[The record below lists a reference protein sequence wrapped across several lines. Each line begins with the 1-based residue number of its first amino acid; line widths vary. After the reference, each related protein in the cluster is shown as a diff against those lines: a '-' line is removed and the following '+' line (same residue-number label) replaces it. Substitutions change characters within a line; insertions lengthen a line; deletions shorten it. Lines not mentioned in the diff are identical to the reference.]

1 MRLEK
6 SCVRLYSYQLTGET
20 RLPPYWSGA
29 LVQADRNER
38 SATLRCAAEPA
49 SGVPHN
55 IRLP

>member
-6 SCVRLYSYQLTGET
+6 SWVRLYSHHLTGEI
-20 RLPPYWSGA
+20 RLPAYWSGA